1 MAIDILPDLSSR
13 ELQAVCAIAECGSF
27 MAAAITLGVSQPALT
42 RTVQRVEK
50 AVGLALFRRSTR
62 RVDLTPA
69 GQEFIALANR
79 VLADLRISFG
89 NMRDITDEQRGMVT
103 VSTVMSVA
111 YTQLPRLIAGYR
123 QAKPKIELQI
133 REGVHG
139 TVSDDIRSGVS
150 DLGVTYI
157 DDAASEFDTIA
168 LSHEVFH
175 VLMPSAHPLAGQG
188 RIVLE
193 DLRSFPLVSLPKDAQ
208 TRRLLDSH
216 ASVVGATLSHALTV
230 NHFATLIQC
239 VYAGVGIAIVP
250 SGAVPAALH
259 ADLVTRPLM
268 QPKLS
273 RTIGVILLKDRALT
287 PSARG
292 FLAHLQQ
299 EWKHAKDAKAGKARS
314 ARVKG

>member
-1 MAIDILPDLSSR
+1 MATEILPDLSSR
-13 ELQAVCAIAECGSF
+13 ELQAICAIAECGSF
-27 MAAAITLGVSQPALT
+27 MSAAITLNVSQPALT

-50 AVGLALFRRSTR
+50 AVGLELFRRSTR
-62 RVDLTPA
+62 RVEVTPA
-69 GQEFIALANR
+69 GQEFISLATR

-89 NMRDITDEQRGMVT
+89 NMREITDEQRGIVT

-111 YTQLPRLIAGYR
+111 YTQLPRIIAGYR
-123 QAKPKIELQI
+123 QVKPKIELQV

-139 TVSDDIRSGVS
+139 TVSDDVRSGSS

-157 DDAASEFDTIA
+157 DDVASEFSTIS

-175 VLMPSAHPLAGQG
+175 VVMPSKHPLAKQSK
-188 RIVLE
+188 INLD
-193 DLRSFPLVSLPKDAQ
+193 DLRSFPLISLPKEAQ

-216 ASVVGATLSHALTV
+216 ASVIGVTLSHAVTV
-230 NHFATLIQC
+230 NHFATLVQC

-273 RTIGVILLKDRALT
+273 RTIGVILLKDRTLT

-292 FLAHLQQ
+292 FLSHLQAD
-299 EWKHAKDAKAGKARS
+299 WKH
-314 ARVKG
+314 VKETKPRGSRAQS